1 MRANRWYCLRRS
13 GDVSPRVDAV
23 KPKIPDHVDVGPY
36 CYTITVDELARH
48 RAQESAQT
56 ILLGHTN
63 HDDLTVIINEKMS
76 ASLAR
81 ETLLHE
87 MLHTVN
93 EVTGLRA
100 KWGNAK
106 EERIVRRTS
115 PILLELLRRNPGLVA
130 YLMAAESPDA

>member
-1 MRANRWYCLRRS
+1 M
-13 GDVSPRVDAV
+13 

-93 EVTGLRA
+93 EVTGKSESSDAPHRSSSNSCGA
-100 KWGNAK
+100 TQGS
-106 EERIVRRTS
+106 S
-115 PILLELLRRNPGLVA
+115 PT
-130 YLMAAESPDA
+130 